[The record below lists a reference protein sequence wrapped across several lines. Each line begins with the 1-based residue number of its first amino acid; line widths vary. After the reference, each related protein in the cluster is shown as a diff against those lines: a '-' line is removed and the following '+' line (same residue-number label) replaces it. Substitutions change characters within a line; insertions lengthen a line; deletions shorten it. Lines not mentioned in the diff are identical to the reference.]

1 MTQTPEVRR
10 NDDTQRYELLRGEQ
24 VLGYAEF
31 RPAGEGAVMLPHT
44 VIEEGHEG
52 EGLGSQLA
60 RFALDDVRAQG
71 KRVVP
76 MCPFIAGYIRKHP
89 EYTDLVHPQ
98 QRGVFGL

>member
-1 MTQTPEVRR
+1 AA
-10 NDDTQRYELLRGEQ
+10 RYELRQGQQ

-31 RPAGEGAVMLPHT
+31 RPAGEDAVMLPHT
-44 VIEEGHEG
+44 VVDEGHEG
-52 EGLGSQLA
+52 QGLGSLLA
-60 RFALDDVRAQG
+60 RGALDDVRAQG

-76 MCPFIAGYIRKHP
+76 MCPFIAAYIRRHP